1 MILFWHTPGYAAAG
15 AGIFS
20 PFDHA
25 ARVFFDRKENM
36 GAKKLRILILCLIVF
51 LVWAGS
57 ACAMDLDRV
66 KEHFLKG
73 EWKDAIREGE
83 SLLARAGRDSSDLD
97 QLYYYLGLCYYKD
110 GNYLRSND
118 IFEIILKEFPR
129 SRFAGPARKALKE
142 AKDRLPSEP
151 VIKKAELSYE
161 KPDAVSQAPEPE
173 LVLAHEPDLV
183 LAPEPDLIL
192 APELRKDIKAPSQ
205 VLFFVQVGAFSSRR
219 NADKLARKLQIA
231 GYSVGVAVSESKHG
245 PVHKV
250 RVGSFPS
257 RYDAQAA
264 AKKLSRQGY
273 PTKVIP

>member
-1 MILFWHTPGYAAAG
+1 MDT
-15 AGIFS
+15 
-20 PFDHA
+20 
-25 ARVFFDRKENM
+25 
-36 GAKKLRILILCLIVF
+36 KKLRIFIPCLIVF

-66 KEHFLKG
+66 KEHFLKS

-83 SLLARAGRDSSDLD
+83 SLLARSGRDSSDLD

-118 IFEIILKEFPR
+118 IFEIILKEFPK
-129 SRFAGPARKALKE
+129 SRFAAPARKALKE
-142 AKDRLPSEP
+142 SKGRLPSEP
-151 VIKKAELSYE
+151 VLKKAEQSYA
-161 KPDAVSQAPEPE
+161 KPETVPEAPEPD
-173 LVLAHEPDLV
+173 LILAPEPGLV

-192 APELRKDIKAPSQ
+192 APELRKELKASSQ

-231 GYSVGVAVSESKHG
+231 GYSVGVAFSESKHG

-250 RVGSFPS
+250 RVGSFSS
-257 RYDAQAA
+257 RDDARAA

>member
-1 MILFWHTPGYAAAG
+1 
-15 AGIFS
+15 
-20 PFDHA
+20 
-25 ARVFFDRKENM
+25 M
-36 GAKKLRILILCLIVF
+36 GKKKLRIFIPCLIVF

-66 KEHFLKG
+66 KEHFLKS

-83 SLLARAGRDSSDLD
+83 SLLARSGRDSSDLD

-118 IFEIILKEFPR
+118 IFEIILKEFPK
-129 SRFAGPARKALKE
+129 SRFAGPARTALKE

-151 VIKKAELSYE
+151 VVKKAELSFE
-161 KPDAVSQAPEPE
+161 KPDTAAQVPEPE
-173 LVLAHEPDLV
+173 IVLAPELDLV
-183 LAPEPDLIL
+183 LAPE
-192 APELRKDIKAPSQ
+192 LRKELKAPPQ

-219 NADKLARKLQIA
+219 NADKLAHKLQIA
-231 GYSVGVAVSESKHG
+231 GYSVGVAFSESKHG